1 MLSQFEKTQKNIDS
15 LAFDI
20 MAQAPRF
27 MAMLNGFVLQGNEI
41 ANFPRLTAI
50 FMIQE
55 KIKLAQPD
63 AEIFQVV
70 KKVID
75 QIQQN
80 RETATKVFSIP
91 HDLLESKYKGCGN
104 GIVVID
110 KSTQTVVDFDYT
122 SARLKP
128 QKEQN
133 ISMTKSAGKKIRE
146 DEKTITYR
154 ANFSSCQVCLF

>member
-1 MLSQFEKTQKNIDS
+1 MLNEFEKTQKNIDN
-15 LAFDI
+15 LALDI
-20 MAQAPRF
+20 MGQAPRF
-27 MAMLNGFVLQGNEI
+27 MAMLNGFVLQGNEV

-50 FMIQE
+50 LMIQE

-63 AEIFQVV
+63 AEIFPVV
-70 KKVID
+70 KKIID

-80 RETATKVFSIP
+80 RETAAKVFSIP
-91 HDLLESKYKGCGN
+91 RDLLEKKYHGCGN
-104 GIVVID
+104 GVVVID
-110 KSTQTVVDFDYT
+110 KITRAVIDFDYT
-122 SARLKP
+122 NARLKP

-146 DEKTITYR
+146 DESTITYR